1 MTFAHAFERLNGRPP
16 TTDEVKK
23 ALAIADITK
32 QSDLDPVLLLFIAD
46 AKANDERAQMVAD
59 LRSIATD
66 TVETIRNGLPTDPE
80 WAKAAAWATT
90 LTRATTTQAT
100 IMLGALIL
108 VGAISLFAGFQLGA
122 AVAGWGNHRVVCA
135 DLRTYINGTANYYV
149 HQHEHG
155 AAQKIAAIYW
165 KTCQ

>member
-1 MTFAHAFERLNGRPP
+1 MTFQEAFERLNGRPP
-16 TTDEVKK
+16 TTEEVKE

-46 AKANDERAQMVAD
+46 AKANDERAKMVDD

-66 TVETIRNGLPTDPE
+66 TVETIRNGLPTNPE

-90 LTRATTTQAT
+90 LTRATVTQAA

-108 VGAISLFAGFQLGA
+108 VGAISLFAGFHLGA

-135 DLRTYINGTANYYV
+135 DVRGYVNSAARYYAR
-149 HQHEHG
+149 HHEHG
-155 AAQKIAAIYW
+155 AAQKVANLYW
-165 KTCQ
+165 KNCQ